1 MVAGAAKIAEKR
13 ARLIEYQLTIAK
25 LPLAKDIND
34 FDFAGTPIN
43 ETLIRD
49 LAGGAF
55 LAEQR
60 NPMSNAE
67 RQARYRAARAVAR
80 PVIQYRS
87 AGDHRSRVRRWHD
100 AVAVLLALQA
110 EYRAWLQA
118 LPDSL
123 QEGATAEALQAID
136 DLDELRRSNRL
147 GASVAISR
155 PPLGLPRWANSLLFA
170 TGTTPQR
177 RKGGPFCTPIRG
189 PFCTPIDTRGLQYF
203 RHRRPISSIS
213 GSRVPHGQ
221 PEHTRN

>member
-1 MVAGAAKIAEKR
+1 MYALQESVRPLHGIAPGTGPQRRDLGHGGRRQFRRREPPQILGDLLAAKIAEKR
-13 ARLIEYQLTIAK
+13 ARLIKYQLTISK
-25 LPLAKDIND
+25 LPLAKDIDD

-49 LAGGAF
+49 LAGGGF

-87 AGDHRSRVRRWHD
+87 AGDHRNRVRRWHD

-110 EYRAWLQA
+110 EYRAWLRA

-123 QEGATAEALQAID
+123 QDGATAEALQAID

-155 PPLGLPRWANSLLFA
+155 PPLR
-170 TGTTPQR
+170 TR
-177 RKGGPFCTPIRG
+177 R
-189 PFCTPIDTRGLQYF
+189 
-203 RHRRPISSIS
+203 H
-213 GSRVPHGQ
+213 
-221 PEHTRN
+221 